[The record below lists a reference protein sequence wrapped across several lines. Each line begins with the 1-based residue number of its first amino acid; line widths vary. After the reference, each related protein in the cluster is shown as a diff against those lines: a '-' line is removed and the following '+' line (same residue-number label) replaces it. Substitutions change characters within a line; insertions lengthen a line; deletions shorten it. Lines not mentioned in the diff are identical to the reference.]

1 MTNWGAFGEGSVQ
14 KARLKSVKK
23 GMM

>member
-1 MTNWGAFGEGSVQ
+1 MTNRGAFGEGSVQ